1 MKQGPTAL
9 SMRQGHQCGYIIWEV
24 VCNNDA
30 QNPAAQNGGGGA
42 SGNSTSE
49 PKISAGFQGAY
60 LFAYATNTENRSYVC
75 NFSYTISY
83 DDDEDDDL
91 RDTKSNSGQFGVPAH
106 AINMNVLKLAGAFVN
121 PRLEFLESFVLVNGG
136 RKARLDRGSL
146 FLPKDKT
153 IFCFSLFELN
163 LCLDRRPRLRAGKQT
178 FAQLAENDCFPP
190 N

>member
-1 MKQGPTAL
+1 MVKKMITLAAVLLGGALLNTTASSSGRLICKGQYKGDCPPGSYWLECSNQPTEFPAARAVCAASGGVKQGPTAL

-91 RDTKSNSGQFGVPAH
+91 RDTKL
-106 AINMNVLKLAGAFVN
+106 I
-121 PRLEFLESFVLVNGG
+121 LV
-136 RKARLDRGSL
+136 SL
-146 FLPKDKT
+146 VF
-153 IFCFSLFELN
+153 
-163 LCLDRRPRLRAGKQT
+163 
-178 FAQLAENDCFPP
+178 QLTQLT
-190 N
+190 